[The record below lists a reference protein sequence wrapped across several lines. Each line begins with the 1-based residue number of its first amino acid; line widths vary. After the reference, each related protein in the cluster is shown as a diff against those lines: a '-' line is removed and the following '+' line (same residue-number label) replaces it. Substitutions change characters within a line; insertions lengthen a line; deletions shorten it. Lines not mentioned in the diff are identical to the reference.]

1 MQCDQPFPTGVPPPT
16 STRRASPAGAPGAMS
31 WADRTGTGRPAA
43 LSTRRLAAS
52 GKRSCLGQQSVR
64 DTPEDLRHGEATN
77 GTRQGGTRGPRRL
90 GRRGRGRED
99 AGGGADLFITKAAPG
114 TEAQGAGK
122 MGERRTLSKWLQR
135 AVRSGLGQRG
145 QLS

>member
-1 MQCDQPFPTGVPPPT
+1 MRPTI
-16 STRRASPAGAPGAMS
+16 SHWGATANFHQESIPSRCS
-31 WADRTGTGRPAA
+31 WSNELGGRTGTGRPAA